1 LNKAH
6 LRVLFALPG
15 LKLVR
20 RPNPL
25 LWIEVT
31 TRKDDLWILAASVT
45 YEEHCVP
52 LYMEVWQSMSLLY
65 DFLEK
70 IESFMQDLGELL
82 LKG

>member
-6 LRVLFALPG
+6 LRVLFALTG

-20 RPNPL
+20 RPNLPF
-25 LWIEVT
+25 WIEVT